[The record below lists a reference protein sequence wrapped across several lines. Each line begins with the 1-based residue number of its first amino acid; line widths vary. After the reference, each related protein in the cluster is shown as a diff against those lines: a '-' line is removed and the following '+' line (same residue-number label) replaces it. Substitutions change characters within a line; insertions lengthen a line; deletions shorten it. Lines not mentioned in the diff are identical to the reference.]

1 MTTTHYTVQIIYQ
14 EELERPKW
22 HPKKCEH
29 ATFTVIRLEVLWE
42 MPKFKMRYHTLYK
55 YKTSIL
61 VFESKTVCNW
71 LFDLSD
77 YQ

>member
-29 ATFTVIRLEVLWE
+29 ATCTVIRLEVLWE
-42 MPKFKMRYHTLYK
+42 MPKFNEVPYFVQNINSGLRIKNRL
-55 YKTSIL
+55 
-61 VFESKTVCNW
+61 
-71 LFDLSD
+71 
-77 YQ
+77 